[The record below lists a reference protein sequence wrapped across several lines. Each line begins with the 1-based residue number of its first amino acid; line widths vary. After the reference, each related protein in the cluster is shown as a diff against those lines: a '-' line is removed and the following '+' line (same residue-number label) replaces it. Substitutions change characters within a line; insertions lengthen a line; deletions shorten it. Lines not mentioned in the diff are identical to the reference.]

1 MILECGHHGHILA
14 LYLKT
19 TDDLILV
26 GDLLRSICVLRYRER
41 DSVVEEVARD
51 FNSNLMRSVEIW
63 SESQFIGA
71 EDHGNLFILR
81 TPPHSKTDEERSRLE
96 VISGYHI
103 GDFVNV
109 ITRGSLSRTV
119 ALEQQAGMNALGEGS
134 GASPKNISESLL
146 LGTVSGRLCSMFP
159 LSAEDFTFLTVLERC
174 LLQVVKSLNVG
185 GLSHE
190 EWRGFFHERRGK
202 HQGYERKT
210 IDGDLIERFLD
221 LREPVMEQV
230 AKYVN
235 DELLYLSRQSLEDP
249 ACGEEQAPAAYVP
262 ITARELVQRVEDLTR
277 MH

>member
-19 TDDLILV
+19 TEDLILV

-63 SESQFIGA
+63 SDSQFIGA
-71 EDHGNLFILR
+71 EDHGNLFVVR
-81 TPPHSKTDEERSRLE
+81 TPPHSKTDEERNRLE
-96 VISGYHI
+96 VLSGYHL

-119 ALEQQAGMNALGEGS
+119 ALEPQAERHT
-134 GASPKNISESLL
+134 PRNISESLL
-146 LGTVSGRLCSMFP
+146 LGTVSGRLCSLLP
-159 LSAEDFTFLTVLERC
+159 LSAEDFAFLTVLERC
-174 LLQVVKSLNVG
+174 LVQVVKALNVG

-190 EWRGFFHERRGK
+190 EWRSFFHERRGK

-235 DELLYLSRQSLEDP
+235 DELLYLSRQNAEDSGVS
-249 ACGEEQAPAAYVP
+249 GEEKTPSAHVP
-262 ITARELVQRVEDLTR
+262 VTARELVQRVEDLTR